1 MAWYNPSSWFAEN
14 SEKLNPAQQLISRE
28 QGVFINTDSAITYNQ
43 AFEKLET
50 VNRGVNMIVSGCA
63 SLDYDVKDKKMDG
76 RVNGV
81 RQKTIA
87 QLLNFA
93 PNPYQSA
100 QEFRTNIFTDFILE
114 GNIFVYWDGVHMYH
128 LPASRVQIET
138 DPKTFIA
145 AYRYNTTIVFKPDE
159 IIHVKDLAAT
169 SIYRGTSRLVSADRN
184 IKILYKMLTFQEQ
197 FFENGAV
204 TGLVLISDNTLSQV
218 AKDRTIAN
226 WQSKYSPKN
235 GARRPMILDSGL
247 KPAANIAD
255 TFQEMDFD
263 TSIKTHDA
271 KILKSLGVP
280 PILLDGGNNA
290 NIAPNLR
297 LFYLETIIPI
307 LTKFTSAVERFYGY
321 DIEPVTTSVSALQ
334 PELKDVAAYHS
345 TLVNAG
351 IISPNE
357 ARQEL
362 RYEAKPGND
371 ELRIPANI
379 AGSAANPSQGGAPPK
394 PKPDAATGGKS
405 AS

>member
-14 SEKLNPAQQLISRE
+14 SEKLNPAQQFISRE

-63 SLDYDVKDKKMDG
+63 SLDYDIKDKKMDG
-76 RVNGV
+76 RVSGV

-87 QLLNFA
+87 QLLNYA

-100 QEFRTNIFTDFILE
+100 QDFRTNIFTDFILE
-114 GNIFVYWDGVHMYH
+114 GNIFIYWDGVHMYH

-138 DPKTFIA
+138 DAKTFVA
-145 AYRYNTTIVFKPDE
+145 AYRYNLTTVFKPDE
-159 IIHVKDLAAT
+159 IIHIKDLAAI

-204 TGLVLISDNTLSQV
+204 TGLILTSENTLSQV

-247 KPAANIAD
+247 KPAPGIAD
-255 TFQEMDFD
+255 SFQEMDFD
-263 TSIKTHDA
+263 TSIKTHDT

-290 NIAPNLR
+290 NISPNLR

-307 LTKFTSAVERFYGY
+307 LTKYTSAVERFFGY
-321 DIEPVTTSVSALQ
+321 DIEPITASVSALQ
-334 PELKDVAAYHS
+334 PDMKDVAAYHS

-351 IISPNE
+351 IISANE

-362 RYEAKPGND
+362 RYESKPGHD
-371 ELRIPANI
+371 DLRIPANI
-379 AGSAANPSQGGAPPK
+379 AGSAANPSVGGAPPK
-394 PKPDAATGGKS
+394 PANKPAGDKS
-405 AS
+405 VL